1 MSEPRI
7 ETRPPQVL
15 WGGCLAAVAAA
26 LLAVS
31 VFDALDKLHS
41 LATRAT
47 MVHTLNG
54 LGLDGPHGVGPLIP
68 VVHVILLVA
77 GCAAA
82 VATILAGFTLTGH
95 VRARIGLT
103 VAAAAAVVSILGSFM
118 GSSVVLSAMLA
129 AAVGMLWS
137 GPARDWFAGRPVR
150 EWKLPTPP
158 ERSAQ
163 GPAQSPFAPPASHG
177 YGAPGRQNPGHQ
189 PDHDSPGWGG
199 PPTPPPAPTADR
211 PSQAP
216 APYPGF
222 GQPTAHTYPV
232 QIQPYV
238 PPRPGV
244 RPSSVVTAALITWV
258 MSAITG
264 LFGVMGALELLFE
277 RAALVRSLHSAPV
290 VAVMG
295 HVQVTNAQLTLLEAL
310 CLVVVVLS
318 VAAAVLMF
326 FAFHRHEWA
335 RASLAACGVFGI
347 VLSIWM
353 TVVGLPVVI
362 AISAAIAL
370 LYGAPAS
377 HWFRTDPETPTGP
390 RPSEREHEDHTSTR

>member
-31 VFDALDKLHS
+31 VFDALDKLRS

-54 LGLDGPHGVGPLIP
+54 LGFDGPHGVGPLIP

-163 GPAQSPFAPPASHG
+163 GPAHSPFAPPASHG
-177 YGAPGRQNPGHQ
+177 YGAPGRQSQGQQ

-238 PPRPGV
+238 PPRPGE

-258 MSAITG
+258 MSALTG
-264 LFGVMGALELLFE
+264 LFGIFGAFVFFIDRSEVLRTVRSQEFTALLGHQSVTSTRLTVMGL
-277 RAALVRSLHSAPV
+277 
-290 VAVMG
+290 
-295 HVQVTNAQLTLLEAL
+295 L

-318 VAAAVLMF
+318 VAVCVLMF

-335 RASLAACGVFGI
+335 RTALTVCGVFGI
-347 VLSIWM
+347 ALSIATIPFGLP
-353 TVVGLPVVI
+353 TVVAI
-362 AISAAIAL
+362 AATIAL

-377 HWFRTDPETPTGP
+377 HWFRSSREVSAGH
-390 RPSEREHEDHTSTR
+390 RPADQEHEDRSSVR